1 MKQGFFFALTNFLF
15 LLQWCCDTILYCHLY
30 ECVFFILVK
39 MHSLFPH
46 SYEWQGIVSQQSE
59 QCIFSVRGFGCAL
72 FYFEVW
78 EMEIDTTF
86 IGKTAAHHILII
98 FFPLLLIFLVCAI
111 IIVLLQ
117 GKIKSPVIS
126 LILRFIILAVGALV
140 WVALLPV
147 LTKIALSWFFRALI

>member
-1 MKQGFFFALTNFLF
+1 
-15 LLQWCCDTILYCHLY
+15 
-30 ECVFFILVK
+30 
-39 MHSLFPH
+39 
-46 SYEWQGIVSQQSE
+46 
-59 QCIFSVRGFGCAL
+59 
-72 FYFEVW
+72 
-78 EMEIDTTF
+78 MEIDTTF

-140 WVALLPV
+140 WVALIPV
-147 LTKIALSWFFRALI
+147 LTKIALS